1 LREALIEHGIG
12 EVRALLL
19 RDGVADGIRIEREGV
34 RAGDVWDA
42 PLIRR
47 DGSAGYVRLGLEDA
61 LIDPCPPFIAEGGAV
76 RISVRREA
84 IVERARPKPARAE
97 ALTDPAGTPGKLR
110 AGPDLMERIAAEG
123 WTPRPAP
130 PVGVD
135 ALEAEGWSDLIA
147 EAESGVVAFTGG
159 SLRIERTAAF
169 LVIDVDGTLPP
180 GQLAMNAA
188 RAVAHAIHRFDLG
201 GNIVVDFPSLPDRA
215 ARTSVAE
222 AFDAAAPAP
231 FERTAINGFGL
242 MQVVRPLERASVID
256 LVQGD
261 PAATEALG
269 LLRRAER
276 EAGPGT
282 RVIAASRAAAA
293 WLVPREALLR
303 ELERRSGARAR
314 VEVRAE
320 GATSGVHV
328 ER

>member
-1 LREALIEHGIG
+1 MREALIEHGIG

-19 RDGVADGIRIEREGV
+19 RDGVADGIRIEREGA
-34 RAGDVWDA
+34 RTGDVWDA

-47 DGSAGYVRLGLEDA
+47 DGSAGYVRLGAEDA
-61 LIDPCPPFIAEGGAV
+61 LVDPCPPFIAEGAAV
-76 RISVRREA
+76 RVSVRREA
-84 IVERARPKPARAE
+84 IVERARLKPARAE
-97 ALTDPAGTPGKLR
+97 ALPDPAGAPGKLR
-110 AGPDLMERIAAEG
+110 AGPNLVERIAAEG

-130 PVGVD
+130 AIGTD
-135 ALEAEGWSDLIA
+135 ALEAEGWSDLLGQA
-147 EAESGVVAFTGG
+147 QSGVVACPGG
-159 SLRIERTAAF
+159 TLRIERTAAF
-169 LVIDVDGTLPP
+169 LVIDIDGTLPP

-188 RAVAHAIHRFDLG
+188 RAVAHAIFRFDLG
-201 GNIVVDFPSLPDRA
+201 GNIVIDFPSLPDRA
-215 ARTSVAE
+215 ARTAGAE

-269 LLRRAER
+269 LLRHAER

-293 WLVPREALLR
+293 WLAARQPLLQ
-303 ELERRSGARAR
+303 ELERRTGARAR

-320 GATSGVHV
+320 GATSAVHV